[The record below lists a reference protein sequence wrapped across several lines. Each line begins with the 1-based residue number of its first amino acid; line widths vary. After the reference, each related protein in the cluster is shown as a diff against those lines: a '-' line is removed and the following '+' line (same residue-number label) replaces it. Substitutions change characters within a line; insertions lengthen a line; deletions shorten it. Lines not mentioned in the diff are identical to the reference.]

1 MQAPDASLQQYV
13 GLGQVYYIIQIK
25 IRTIFSESFRMQLP
39 NAGLIIIPQTII
51 RIILWL
57 RDASTRCSTML
68 VKINIIIRLL
78 YCDSG
83 MQAPDAAFSTHADPS
98 FAARDQHW
106 PTTNHTYN
114 IIQTTN
120 AIVLLL

>member
-1 MQAPDASLQQYV
+1 MQAPDAGLQHFV
-13 GLGQVYYIIQIK
+13 GRDKHYNQI
-25 IRTIFSESFRMQLP
+25 E
-39 NAGLIIIPQTII
+39 
-51 RIILWL
+51 
-57 RDASTRCSTML
+57 
-68 VKINIIIRLL
+68 L

>member
-25 IRTIFSESFRMQLP
+25 IRTIFSESCRIQLP

-51 RIILWL
+51 RIILCL
-57 RDASTRCSTML
+57 RDASTRRSTML

-83 MQAPDAAFSTHADPS
+83 MQAPDAAFSTQADPS
-98 FAARDQHW
+98 FAERDQH
-106 PTTNHTYN
+106 
-114 IIQTTN
+114 
-120 AIVLLL
+120 